1 MAIVAPQNKVEETT
15 ANAVNSSTNV
25 ETGNKDTVALST
37 PVLNSQKELKESL
50 NPNRSNDENSGSPP
64 TDLEKETGFRGGVA
78 EANSTL
84 MPDDQQSKIPDD

>member
-1 MAIVAPQNKVEETT
+1 MAIVAPQSKVKETT
-15 ANAVNSSTNV
+15 ENAVKPSRNV
-25 ETGNKDTVALST
+25 EGDQQDAVALST
-37 PVLNSQKELKESL
+37 PVLNSKKELKQSL

-84 MPDDQQSKIPDD
+84 MPDDQQNKIPDD